1 MAVCKLRRE
10 TLHRLV
16 LARLLSD
23 ECSGSDELDL
33 AGMGRD
39 RNRDWNGDTE
49 HVIL

>member
-23 ECSGSDELDL
+23 ECSSSDEFDL
-33 AGMGRD
+33 VGMGKD
-39 RNRDWNGDTE
+39 RDWNEDME
-49 HVIL
+49 YVIV